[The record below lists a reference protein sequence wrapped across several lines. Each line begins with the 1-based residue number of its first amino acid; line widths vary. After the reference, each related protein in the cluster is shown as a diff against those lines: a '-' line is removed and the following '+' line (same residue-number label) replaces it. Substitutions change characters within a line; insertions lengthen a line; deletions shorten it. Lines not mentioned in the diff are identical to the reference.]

1 MLSLH
6 ATFVSVKKW
15 LFPSRCRDILL
26 EITATLCPH
35 YIFTHRDK
43 VMISGKLFPLSTLIS
58 QEELAA
64 IMGLTFRQVCLQFSW
79 YGKPEIEAISQTFW
93 IEEELT
99 DKRSKRG
106 YFSFKYL
113 HRPARPAFRVLAL
126 YPPSSH
132 PSHQTCH
139 RQHKHL
145 ESNTTSLPLHE
156 KALHFKKKVF
166 PGKVAFLSSCLRG
179 EFQFMP
185 WR

>member
-1 MLSLH
+1 MQQRYTPRDNCYPLSTLH
-6 ATFVSVKKW
+6 
-15 LFPSRCRDILL
+15 
-26 EITATLCPH
+26 
-35 YIFTHRDK
+35 FTHRDK
-43 VMISGKLFPLSTLIS
+43 VKISGKLFPLSTLIS

-99 DKRSKRG
+99 DKRRAKEVTFLS
-106 YFSFKYL
+106 STSTQS
-113 HRPARPAFRVLAL
+113 ARPAFRVLAL
-126 YPPSSH
+126 YPSSH